1 MGKYQM
7 SRLYG
12 PVHRSLQDRFD
23 TRRLADNVEA
33 RVVLTEIPPEH
44 KAFIESRDMFFLST
58 IDHQGRPT
66 VSYKGGDPGF
76 VRVIDSKVVVFPCYD
91 GNGMFYSMGNLL
103 GNQQVG
109 MLFINFEKPHR
120 LRLQG
125 IASVN
130 DNDPLLSEY
139 AEAQLIVRV
148 SVTEIFRNCPRYVHR
163 YVKRC
168 IGFAAGSPVIALQ
181 SSTSFAASF
190 SSVALSCRKDLQCCA
205 RYCHRCWRNAPMCS
219 PRAWFA

>member
-44 KAFIESRDMFFLST
+44 KAFIETRDMFF
-58 IDHQGRPT
+58 
-66 VSYKGGDPGF
+66 
-76 VRVIDSKVVVFPCYD
+76 
-91 GNGMFYSMGNLL
+91 SMGNLL

-109 MLFINFEKPHR
+109 MLLINFEKPHR

-125 IASVN
+125 IASVD

-148 SVTEIFRNCPRYVHR
+148 
-163 YVKRC
+163 
-168 IGFAAGSPVIALQ
+168 G
-181 SSTSFAASF
+181 
-190 SSVALSCRKDLQCCA
+190 
-205 RYCHRCWRNAPMCS
+205 
-219 PRAWFA
+219 

>member
-1 MGKYQM
+1 M

-12 PVHRSLQDRFD
+12 PIHRSLQDRFD

-33 RVVLTEIPPEH
+33 RVVLTEISPEH

-76 VRVIDSKVVVFPCYD
+76 VRVVDSKAVVFPCYD

-125 IASVN
+125 IASVD

-163 YVKRC
+163 YKKIQPSEFVPRQAKRRWPPGNVSMIYRRLYPRRTVLASSEKAIC
-168 IGFAAGSPVIALQ
+168 SREQSMKNTSVTLGAAKLKLHG
-181 SSTSFAASF
+181 
-190 SSVALSCRKDLQCCA
+190 
-205 RYCHRCWRNAPMCS
+205 
-219 PRAWFA
+219 